1 MLGWKRQ
8 SKCSICDEDIP
19 KGCGL
24 KYRMKTKRYSV
35 DGFYCNMPS
44 NGVVCSKC
52 LKTIKRM
59 VLDYRLGELARKV
72 KVG

>member
-24 KYRMKTKRYSV
+24 RYRMKTKRYSV
-35 DGFYCNMPS
+35 DGFYCNMPIH
-44 NGVVCSKC
+44 GVVCSKC
-52 LKTIKRM
+52 LKAIKNL
-59 VLDYRLGELARKV
+59 VLDYRHIEITKEV
-72 KVG
+72 KAG